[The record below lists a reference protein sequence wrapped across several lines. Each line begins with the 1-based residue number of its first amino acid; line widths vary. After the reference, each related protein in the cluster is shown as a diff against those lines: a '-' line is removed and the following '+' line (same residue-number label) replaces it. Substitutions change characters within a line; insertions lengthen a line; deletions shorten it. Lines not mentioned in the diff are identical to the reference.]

1 MGALPS
7 HASASA
13 LDSFNATVGG
23 RLHVGVPFARSCYD
37 LVAPGV
43 GGSRNESQCAEV
55 MQSYGQRSKDLHL
68 KLSLSTVF
76 NLLI

>member
-13 LDSFNATVGG
+13 LDSLNATVGG
-23 RLHVGVPFARSCYD
+23 RLHVGVPFARPCYD

-55 MQSYGQRSKDLHL
+55 MQSYGQRSKNLHL
-68 KLSLSTVF
+68 KLFLNIPLNSS
-76 NLLI
+76 I